1 MPPTTAAATAA
12 TLHSPEPRMPPKN
25 ALSVAIEAALAGGAI
40 LASYYGGAFRISFKG
55 ELDLVTQADT
65 ESEAEVLSI
74 LRARM
79 PDISILA
86 EESGVSDRDEARRFV
101 VDPLDGTTNF
111 AHAYPMFAVSIGYEE
126 QGQVRAGVVYDPI
139 KKELFTAESGR
150 GAFFNGAKLAVS
162 STETLPHSLLVTG
175 FPYDLKDDLEGN
187 LRLFKKFMGMARAIR
202 RDGSAALDLCYVACG
217 RFDGFWEEKLG
228 PWDTAAGALI
238 VEKAGGQ
245 VTSMNGGA
253 FHYTQ
258 RGTVASNGRIH
269 EGMLGVLS

>member
-1 MPPTTAAATAA
+1 
-12 TLHSPEPRMPPKN
+12 
-25 ALSVAIEAALAGGAI
+25 LSVAIEAALAGGSI
-40 LASYYGGAFRISFKG
+40 LRSYYGGAFRIDFKG

-65 ESEAEVLSI
+65 ESEAAVLAI

-79 PDISILA
+79 PDVSILA

-126 QGQVRAGVVYDPI
+126 EGRVRAGVVYDPI
-139 KKELFTAESGR
+139 REELFTAELGR
-150 GAFFNGAKLAVS
+150 GAFLNGTKLEVS
-162 STETLPHSLLVTG
+162 TTDSVPRALLVTG

-187 LRLFKKFMGMARAIR
+187 LRLFKRFMGVARAIR
-202 RDGSAALDLCYVACG
+202 RDGSAALDLAYVACG

-228 PWDTAAGALI
+228 PWDTAAGALL
-238 VEKAGGQ
+238 VQEAGGQ
-245 VTSMNGGA
+245 VTDLRGGP

-258 RGTVASNGRIH
+258 KGVLASNGRIH
-269 EGMLGVLS
+269 DGMLSVLS